1 MLLKYYYIV
10 NTLVDDFNC
19 FKMYHIPSESNIRA
33 DLLSKLASM
42 KRTRHLKTIIQ
53 ETLQA
58 PTIDTI

>member
-42 KRTRHLKTIIQ
+42 KRTRHLKTII
-53 ETLQA
+53 
-58 PTIDTI
+58 